1 MRASGGCLGCCWNAA
16 GIPSPPAMSCYT
28 HTHTHTYIQF
38 TKMPLYAVFQCDQQG
53 PRAEAGGRDPDVVTE
68 AHRQHRGHL
77 LRLLHYLWHLGGTGE
92 RGGAQTEIMRKQKD
106 SSRP

>member
-1 MRASGGCLGCCWNAA
+1 M
-16 GIPSPPAMSCYT
+16 
-28 HTHTHTYIQF
+28 QF